1 MSAQAVPTD
10 AALALVA
17 SLQTRKQGLADRL
30 HTSLLSVLRTI
41 AAGHVPSITLTRAS
55 KEETYFDHATQSIRL
70 HIQYE
75 LSSKTRLTSLA
86 QVICLLVS
94 IYEGLVRDVKSTKRD
109 LYYRNVALFKS
120 QSVVDRLLSQLE
132 LTYE

>member
-30 HTSLLSVLRTI
+30 HTSLLSVLRTT

-55 KEETYFDHATQSIRL
+55 KEETYFDHATQSVRL
-70 HIQYE
+70 RTERQQ
-75 LSSKTRLTSLA
+75 RVLTFGKKEA
-86 QVICLLVS
+86 F
-94 IYEGLVRDVKSTKRD
+94 STSPQAR
-109 LYYRNVALFKS
+109 RI
-120 QSVVDRLLSQLE
+120 
-132 LTYE
+132 